1 MEGEGFI
8 KLCAPLIFSSLMTFE
23 TSKDLEL
30 PTGHVALRL
39 KGTWWGDYKK
49 DAVRGTAM
57 ATALGLAWGF

>member
-1 MEGEGFI
+1 MEGEGFV

-39 KGTWWGDYKK
+39 KGTW
-49 DAVRGTAM
+49 
-57 ATALGLAWGF
+57 